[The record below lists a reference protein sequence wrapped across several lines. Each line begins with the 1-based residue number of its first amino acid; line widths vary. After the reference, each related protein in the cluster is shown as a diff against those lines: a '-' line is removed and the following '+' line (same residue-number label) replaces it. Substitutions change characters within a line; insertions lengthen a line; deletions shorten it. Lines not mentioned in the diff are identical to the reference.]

1 MKIFVFAS
9 SLTSTYWNGA
19 ATYYRGIYKN
29 LHRRGYEIIFAEPDI
44 YNRQQNRDES
54 EINYADVRV
63 YRTPGDIPALL
74 QEASRCDLVIKHSG
88 VGADDELLEREVLA
102 CQSERT
108 QVAFWDVDAPA
119 TLERI
124 ERNEKDPF
132 RKLIRKYD
140 YIFTY
145 GGGQPIVDH
154 YSRLGAKACFPIYN
168 ALDPDAHHPVEPDPD
183 LQCDLVFVGNRL
195 PDRQGHARAG
205 NSGTYL
211 RSARR
216 TSHLYLAEI
225 IPWNHCE
232 PGIPGR
238 NLQPSLGAAVNIV
251 IFGLSITSSWG
262 NGHATTFR
270 ALAKALHQRKHRIVF
285 FEKDQKWYAS
295 NRDLPNPEFCHVRL
309 FDDWI
314 DALPAVRRELQNCDV
329 AVVGSYFPDGITA
342 SQEVLESNAPVKAF
356 YDIDT
361 PITIASL
368 RQGRADYIQ
377 CEQVRGFDLYF
388 SFTGGPVLEELQ
400 SKFHALR
407 AVPLYCSFDPEQ
419 YFPRGVYRRYQCDLS
434 YMRSEERR

>member
-1 MKIFVFAS
+1 MKIFVFGS

-29 LHRRGYEIIFAEPDI
+29 LHDRGYEIIFAEPDI

-195 PDRQGHARAG
+195 PDREARVEEFFLEAASQAPEFSFVLGGEGWGGKPLPTNVRWIGHVGSDRHNRVNCSSRMVLNINRDSMARVGFSPPTRVFEAAG
-205 NSGTYL
+205 AGSCLITDYWEGIETFFTPGIEILPAKSAAEVVAYMRL
-211 RSARR
+211 VSQADARR
-216 TSHLYLAEI
+216 I
-225 IPWNHCE
+225 
-232 PGIPGR
+232 GR
-238 NLQPSLGAAVNIV
+238 AM
-251 IFGLSITSSWG
+251 
-262 NGHATTFR
+262 
-270 ALAKALHQRKHRIVF
+270 HQRAIREHTYAQRAAQVTSIL
-285 FEKDQKWYAS
+285 QKS
-295 NRDLPNPEFCHVRL
+295 
-309 FDDWI
+309 
-314 DALPAVRRELQNCDV
+314 
-329 AVVGSYFPDGITA
+329 FPG
-342 SQEVLESNAPVKAF
+342 
-356 YDIDT
+356 
-361 PITIASL
+361 TIAS
-368 RQGRADYIQ
+368 RA
-377 CEQVRGFDLYF
+377 
-388 SFTGGPVLEELQ
+388 
-400 SKFHALR
+400 
-407 AVPLYCSFDPEQ
+407 
-419 YFPRGVYRRYQCDLS
+419 FPAGIYS
-434 YMRSEERR
+434 PA